1 MSKRRYLIRSEN
13 ASQLSGSE
21 QEQFVD
27 DVYSI
32 LDGEDIRGVF
42 VTEGS
47 WNWLDVEGEI
57 AEVENVIEQ
66 FKELDDVGAV
76 EFEKTDNSSRWTMT
90 DSWHGHGD
98 NDAHRP

>member
-1 MSKRRYLIRSEN
+1 MPKRRYLIRSEN

-32 LDGEDIRGVF
+32 LDGGEIRGVF
-42 VTEGS
+42 VANGGWS
-47 WNWLDVEGEI
+47 WLDVEGDR
-57 AEVENVIEQ
+57 AEVEDIVQQ

-76 EFEKTDNSSRWTMT
+76 EFEKTDDSSDWTIT

>member
-42 VTEGS
+42 VTVDD
-47 WNWLDVEGEI
+47 WNWLDVEGER
-57 AEVENVIEQ
+57 AEVESVVQQ
-66 FKELDDVGAV
+66 FKELEDVGTV
-76 EFEKTDNSSRWTMT
+76 EFEKTDDSSDWTVT

-98 NDAHRP
+98 DDAQRP

>member
-1 MSKRRYLIRSEN
+1 MTKRRYLIRCEN
-13 ASQLSGSE
+13 ASELSGSE
-21 QEQFVD
+21 QEQLVD

-42 VTEGS
+42 VAEGN
-47 WNWLDVEGEI
+47 WNWLDVEGEQ
-57 AEVENVIEQ
+57 AEVDNVVQE
-66 FKELDDVGAV
+66 FKRLDDVGAV
-76 EFEKTDNSSRWTMT
+76 EFEKTDDYSEWTMS